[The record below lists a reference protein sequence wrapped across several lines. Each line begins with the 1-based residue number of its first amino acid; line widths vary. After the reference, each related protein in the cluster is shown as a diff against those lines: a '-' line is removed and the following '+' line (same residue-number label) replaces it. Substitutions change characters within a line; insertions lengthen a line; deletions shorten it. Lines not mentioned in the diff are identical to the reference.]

1 MDLAQLAAQ
10 LRDSDP
16 RRRVEALRIL
26 AMVEETRALE
36 AVRWLYQNDP
46 ESGVREVAYWA
57 GSLLWQAQQRGHS
70 TELALDELFG
80 RKQSSELQ
88 EQFIDNLS
96 FNLPQTKNS
105 RVRRFAA
112 DMEYWERLND
122 ALLGK
127 PEPEDEPPPILPAQ
141 LIPPSSPSA
150 SPSAPPADDDLL
162 DAGLS
167 ELFSE

>member
-36 AVRWLYQNDP
+36 VVRWIYQNDP
-46 ESGVREVAYWA
+46 EPGVRDVAYWA
-57 GSLLWQAQQRGHS
+57 GGLLWQAQQRGHS
-70 TELALDELFG
+70 TERALDELFG
-80 RKQSSELQ
+80 RKQSSERQ

-96 FNLPQTKNS
+96 FSLPQTKNA

-122 ALLGK
+122 ALQGK
-127 PEPEDEPPPILPAQ
+127 PESEDEPPPMLPAQ
-141 LIPPSSPSA
+141 LIPPSVSPPAA
-150 SPSAPPADDDLL
+150 SPTDDDLL